1 MSLLERFPLTPEAL
15 YYYAKKH
22 GLEKERI
29 RICDGMAV
37 SYFPTEESI
46 CRAKNKIVIDVSC
59 ERPIEYDELA
69 DDDRVI
75 VYRCFDP
82 NRKR

>member
-15 YYYAKKH
+15 YHYAKKH
-22 GLEKERI
+22 GLERERI

-46 CRAKNKIVIDVSC
+46 CRTKNKIVIDVSC
-59 ERPIEYDELA
+59 DNPIDYDDLA
-69 DDDRVI
+69 DDDQVI
-75 VYRCFDP
+75 VYRSLAKD
-82 NRKR
+82 RKR

>member
-29 RICDGMAV
+29 RICDGMAI

-59 ERPIEYDELA
+59 DTPVEYDELA
-69 DDDRVI
+69 DDDQVI
-75 VYRCFDP
+75 VYRSLAP
-82 NRKR
+82 ERKR

>member
-22 GLEKERI
+22 NIHKERI

-37 SYFPTEESI
+37 SFFPTEESI
-46 CRAKNKIVIDVSC
+46 CRAKNKIVIDLSC
-59 ERPIEYDELA
+59 DTPIEFDELA
-69 DDDRVI
+69 DDDKTI
-75 VYRCFDP
+75 IYRCHRD
-82 NRKR
+82 